1 MQVALGLLSENLRE
15 RLEPQQATEIEGR
28 EECRQLAFER
38 RE

>member
-15 RLEPQQATEIEGR
+15 RLEPQQAAEVGSR
-28 EECRQLAFER
+28 EERGQLAFER